1 MNEQEK
7 SYMREALRLA
17 KENITDG
24 KGGPFGAV
32 IVRNGTIIAH
42 AANAV
47 VRTNDPTAH
56 GEIVAIRQA
65 CNMLGTFHLDD
76 CELYT
81 SCEPCPMCMGAIY
94 WARIPRVYFAASGE
108 DAHSAGFDDVAFYEQ
123 IALPYPEQ
131 KTEVRQI
138 LRDEAVHIFE
148 EWNNSQNKQEY

>member
-1 MNEQEK
+1 MNALIKEN
-7 SYMREALRLA
+7 MREALRLA
-17 KENITDG
+17 KENVLTG

-32 IVRNGTIIAH
+32 IVHDGTIIAR

-65 CNMLGTFHLDD
+65 CEALGTFHLDD

-94 WARIPRVYFAASGE
+94 WARIPRVYYAASGE
-108 DAHSAGFDDVAFYEQ
+108 DAHDAGFDDIAFYEQ

-131 KTEVRQI
+131 NLEVKQI
-138 LRDEAVHIFE
+138 LRDEARHIFD
-148 EWNNSQNKQEY
+148 EWNQSENKQGY

>member
-1 MNEQEK
+1 MNSNEQ
-7 SYMREALRLA
+7 SFMREALRLA
-17 KENITDG
+17 KENISTG

-32 IVRNGTIIAH
+32 IVKDGAIIAR

-65 CNMLGTFHLDD
+65 CAALHTFHLDT

-131 KTEVRQI
+131 NTEVRQI
-138 LRDEAVHIFE
+138 LQDEGRKILM
-148 EWNNSQNKQEY
+148 EWNQSENKQGY

>member
-1 MNEQEK
+1 MDKKEQT
-7 SYMREALRLA
+7 YMREALRLA
-17 KENITDG
+17 KENITTG
-24 KGGPFGAV
+24 QGGPFGAV
-32 IVRNGTIIAH
+32 IVHDGKIISR

-65 CNMLGTFHLDD
+65 CGILGTFHLDT

-94 WARIPRVYFAASGE
+94 WARIPRVYYAASGE
-108 DAHSAGFDDVAFYEQ
+108 DAHDAGFDDIAFYEQ

-131 KTEVRQI
+131 NTEVKQI
-138 LRDEAVHIFE
+138 LRDEGRTILMK
-148 EWNNSQNKQEY
+148 WNQSENKRGY

>member
-1 MNEQEK
+1 MNARIKEN
-7 SYMREALRLA
+7 MREALRLA
-17 KENITDG
+17 KENIATG

-32 IVRNGTIIAH
+32 IVHDGTIIAR

-65 CNMLGTFHLDD
+65 CEALGTFHLDD

-94 WARIPRVYFAASGE
+94 WARIPRVYYAASGE
-108 DAHSAGFDDVAFYEQ
+108 DAHDAGFDDIAFYEQ

-131 KTEVRQI
+131 NLEVKQI
-138 LRDEAVHIFE
+138 LRDEARHIFD
-148 EWNNSQNKQEY
+148 EWNQSENKQGY